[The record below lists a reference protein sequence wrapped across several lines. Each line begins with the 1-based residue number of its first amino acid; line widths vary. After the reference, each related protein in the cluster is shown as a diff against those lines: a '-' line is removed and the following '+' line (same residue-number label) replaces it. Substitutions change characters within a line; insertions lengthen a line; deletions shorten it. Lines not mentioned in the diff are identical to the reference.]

1 MAWGEAA
8 AEQHEQG
15 QPSTC
20 LRPDGASPEL
30 PPLLGRNDFLE
41 RIEVVGDDIAEHRMH
56 QIDAPGMSSRA
67 SYHAERQRAA
77 EAKADQLVLMRARQI
92 VEEADERR
100 RRVMEKVNPHSFQP
114 IGRKPDGSLADD
126 CLYCRYS
133 QNNKKVHPDG

>member
-1 MAWGEAA
+1 MPWGEAA
-8 AEQHEQG
+8 AEQHEKD

-20 LRPDGASPEL
+20 LRPDGAGPEL

-41 RIEVVGDDIAEHRMH
+41 RIEVVGDAIAEHRMC
-56 QIDAPGMSSRA
+56 QIHASGGGRE

-100 RRVMEKVNPHSFQP
+100 RKVQERARLIRPPHP
-114 IGRKPDGSLADD
+114 HADGGT
-126 CLYCRYS
+126 
-133 QNNKKVHPDG
+133 VFEV